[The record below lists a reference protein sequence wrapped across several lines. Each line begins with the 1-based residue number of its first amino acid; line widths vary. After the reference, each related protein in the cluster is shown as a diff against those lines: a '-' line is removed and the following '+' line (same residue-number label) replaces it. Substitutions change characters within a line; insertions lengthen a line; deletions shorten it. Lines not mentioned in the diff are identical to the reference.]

1 MDVKKREADILVSI
15 IVPIYNGEKYLV
27 ECLNAIAAQT
37 YENYEVIMVD
47 DGSTDSSPVICE
59 RYARDN
65 MNFRLIRKENGG
77 PGSAFNRGLKDAK
90 GQYILFSDDDDIASE
105 DFCTTAVAAFEET
118 GADIVCFSYKDFT
131 SNGEYTDKGMSYPE
145 KIITGSN
152 TAMKMLLEGKINNAA
167 WQKAYKREIFD
178 NFSFPEERHIEDL
191 PTAHILL
198 DKADKICFIPDVL
211 YYYRNDSSG
220 STMHTR
226 SVRYDYDEL
235 LGNMERFVFLRE
247 KYPELAGSLA
257 ETIKLLITA
266 FLKRASNEEKS
277 GNLNEKD
284 SRLID
289 DMLGKIHSFWH
300 NHRDYLGKLTDIPH
314 RMLFDAYCVFPKA
327 ALRLLNIYTGS

>member
-1 MDVKKREADILVSI
+1 MGNEPLISL
-15 IVPIYNGEKYLV
+15 IVPVYNGEKYIG
-27 ECLNAIAAQT
+27 ECLDSLSSQT
-37 YENYEVIMVD
+37 YRNLEVILVD
-47 DGSTDSSPVICE
+47 DGSTDSSADICDRFAE
-59 RYARDN
+59 KNRNIRV
-65 MNFRLIRKENGG
+65 IRKENGG
-77 PGSAFNRGLKDAK
+77 PGSAFNRGLQEAK
-90 GQYILFSDDDDIASE
+90 GQYILFSDDDDIACE
-105 DFCTTAVAAFEET
+105 NFCTTAVAAFEET

-167 WQKAYKREIFD
+167 WQKAYKREIFN

-235 LGNMERFVFLRE
+235 LGNMERFAFLRE
-247 KYPELAGSLA
+247 KYPELAAFLA
-257 ETIKLLITA
+257 EKVKLLITS
-266 FLKRASNEEKS
+266 FLKRAAREKKGCS
-277 GNLNEKD
+277 NEKD
-284 SRLID
+284 SILINDMMEKIRLFWKNQKDYFRINGLAD
-289 DMLGKIHSFWH
+289 KKHELLFNIYCSFP
-300 NHRDYLGKLTDIPH
+300 RAT
-314 RMLFDAYCVFPKA
+314 V
-327 ALRLLNIYTGS
+327 RLLGLM